1 MRKFIV
7 GDILATKPLKV
18 SEVNSYIKKV
28 FAGDWLLSNIKV
40 EGEISNFR
48 HHYSGHMYFTLKDE
62 KGKIKCVMFK
72 SHNCSLNIDLKD
84 GMKVVITGY
93 ISIYEREGEY
103 QLYAEK
109 IEESGIG
116 QLFKA
121 FEKLKLKLDEEGLFD
136 ASKKKGLPFMPKKLG
151 VVTSATGAAVR
162 DIITVIKRRFPR
174 TDILI
179 YPVLV
184 QGVGAPKEICQG
196 LLYLDSREDV
206 DVIITGRGGGS
217 MEELFAFNDEELA
230 RTIYKMK
237 TPVISAVGHE
247 TDFTIADFVADLR
260 AATPSAAAE
269 LATPELN
276 ELESNLENNY
286 RQLNRVYS
294 YIMDNSLRELDYI
307 NRDLNYY
314 SPINQIRDKYQE
326 LDLVFKSLINL
337 MEGRIRE
344 ERSAIDN
351 IYNKINY
358 LNPISSLERGYNIA
372 LDQDG
377 NPLADI
383 EKLSIHDNIRLL
395 FKNGMV
401 EAQVVKISKGEF
413 TYEKQ

>member
-1 MRKFIV
+1 M
-7 GDILATKPLKV
+7 ATKPLKV
-18 SEVNSYIKKV
+18 SEVNNYIKKV

-48 HHYSGHMYFTLKDE
+48 HHYSGHMYFTLKDD

-72 SHNCSLNIDLKD
+72 SHNRSLNIDLKD

-109 IEESGIG
+109 VEEAGIG
-116 QLFKA
+116 ELFKA
-121 FEKLKLKLDEEGLFD
+121 FEKLKLKLDKEGLFD
-136 ASKKKGLPFMPKKLG
+136 ASKKKELPFMPKKLG

-162 DIITVIKRRFPR
+162 DIITVIQRRFPR

-184 QGVGAPKEICQG
+184 QGVQAPREICQG
-196 LLYLDSREDV
+196 LLYLDGREDV

-217 MEELFAFNDEELA
+217 MEELFAFNDEEVA

-276 ELESNLENNY
+276 DLRSRLNSSY
-286 RQLNRVYS
+286 SQLKRSHS
-294 YIMDNSLRELDYI
+294 YIMENRSREMTYI
-307 NRDLNYY
+307 KRDLNYY

-326 LDLVFKSLINL
+326 LDLIFKNLVTL
-337 MEGRIRE
+337 MEGRVRE
-344 ERSAIDN
+344 DRASIDN
-351 IYNKINY
+351 LYNKINY

-383 EKLSIHDNIRLL
+383 EKLSIHDNISLI

-413 TYEKQ
+413 TYEKE